1 MVAGEP
7 VVAAHGVTANHRRW
21 ALLAGHRRWALLAGA
36 LAALDGRGTLVA
48 SDSRGRGASVSII
61 GPFGID
67 AHADDLVA
75 ALDRI
80 GASTQPSS
88 DTPWAGSSPSPA
100 PPATPSE
107 SGGSSSSTA
116 GLLLGVEAPAE
127 TTVDNVL
134 HAVLGPALR
143 RLRRTFTNRAS
154 YHQFGREHRRSTT
167 PTSGHQKSSPTSTA
181 T

>member
-1 MVAGEP
+1 MTRPAVPTGPQLLDVPVTGGVVLVARWWRGEP
-7 VVAAHGVTANHRRW
+7 AVAAHGVTANHRRW
-21 ALLAGHRRWALLAGA
+21 ALLAVHRGWALLAGA

-48 SDSRGRGASVSII
+48 PDSRGRGASASII

-88 DTPWAGSSPSPA
+88 GTPWAGSSPSPA
-100 PPATPSE
+100 SPATPSE

-116 GLLLGVEAPAE
+116 VSCSAS
-127 TTVDNVL
+127 
-134 HAVLGPALR
+134 GPGG
-143 RLRRTFTNRAS
+143 N
-154 YHQFGREHRRSTT
+154 HGR
-167 PTSGHQKSSPTSTA
+167 
-181 T
+181 